1 MGLLSFFRRRT
12 NAADSPTRSVE
23 PADDIAVA
31 RTRARRRLMGA
42 AVLVIAGVIGFPLV
56 FETQPRPVP
65 VDIPIEIPRKDGAPA
80 LNMPPARVAAGKA
93 STALIASPRE
103 EAPAPPAAEGPR
115 EAPAPAAAPASTPS
129 EKPAAPPEPKKPAAE
144 PARTPTAA
152 APEAARAK
160 ALLEGKP
167 EPKSEAKLAAAKPAE
182 SKPEP
187 ARESGRFVVQ
197 AGAFADAGA
206 AREMRSRLEKLGLK
220 SYTQVVETSSGS
232 RTRVR
237 AGPYATR
244 DEAEKALAKAK
255 AAGVSGVVL
264 TL

>member
-12 NAADSPTRSVE
+12 NAADASTRSLESGDVV
-23 PADDIAVA
+23 AMA

-56 FETQPRPVP
+56 FETQPRPLP
-65 VDIPIEIPRKDGAPA
+65 VDIPIEIPRKDGAPV
-80 LNMPPARVAAGKA
+80 LNMPPARVAAAGKA
-93 STALIASPRE
+93 SAPLVASPRE
-103 EAPAPPAAEGPR
+103 EAPTAPAAEAPR
-115 EAPAPAAAPASTPS
+115 EVAAPASAAAEKAVPPPPAPAA
-129 EKPAAPPEPKKPAAE
+129 KKPEAK
-144 PARTPTAA
+144 PQPK
-152 APEAARAK
+152 PEA
-160 ALLEGKP
+160 KP
-167 EPKSEAKLAAAKPAE
+167 ESKPVAAKPAE
-182 SKPEP
+182 TKAEP
-187 ARESGRFVVQ
+187 AREGGRFVVQ
-197 AGAFADAGA
+197 AGAFAEAGA
-206 AREMRSRLEKLGLK
+206 AREMRSKLEKLGLK

-244 DEAEKALAKAK
+244 DEAERALAKAK

>member
-1 MGLLSFFRRRT
+1 M
-12 NAADSPTRSVE
+12 
-23 PADDIAVA
+23 A

-56 FETQPRPVP
+56 FETQPRPLP

-80 LNMPPARVAAGKA
+80 LNMPPARVAAAGKA
-93 STALIASPRE
+93 SAPLVASPRE
-103 EAPAPPAAEGPR
+103 EAPTAPAAEAPR
-115 EAPAPAAAPASTPS
+115 EVAAPASAAA
-129 EKPAAPPEPKKPAAE
+129 EKAVAPPPAPVAKKPEAKPQPKPEAKPEPKPVEAKAE
-144 PARTPTAA
+144 PAR
-152 APEAARAK
+152 
-160 ALLEGKP
+160 EG
-167 EPKSEAKLAAAKPAE
+167 
-182 SKPEP
+182 
-187 ARESGRFVVQ
+187 GRFVVQ
-197 AGAFADAGA
+197 AGAFAEAGA
-206 AREMRSRLEKLGLK
+206 AREMRSKLEKLGLK

-244 DEAEKALAKAK
+244 DEAERALAKAK

>member
-12 NAADSPTRSVE
+12 NAADAPTRSLESGDVV
-23 PADDIAVA
+23 AMA

-56 FETQPRPVP
+56 FETQPRPLP
-65 VDIPIEIPRKDGAPA
+65 VDIPIEIPRKDGAPV
-80 LNMPPARVAAGKA
+80 LNMPPARVAAAGKA
-93 STALIASPRE
+93 SAPLVASPRE
-103 EAPAPPAAEGPR
+103 EAPTAPAAEAPR
-115 EAPAPAAAPASTPS
+115 EVAAPASAAAEKAVPPPPAPAA
-129 EKPAAPPEPKKPAAE
+129 KKPEAK
-144 PARTPTAA
+144 PQPK
-152 APEAARAK
+152 PEA
-160 ALLEGKP
+160 KP
-167 EPKSEAKLAAAKPAE
+167 ESKPVAAKPAE
-182 SKPEP
+182 TKAEP
-187 ARESGRFVVQ
+187 AREGGRFVVQ
-197 AGAFADAGA
+197 AGAFAEAGA
-206 AREMRSRLEKLGLK
+206 AREMRSKLEKLGLK

-244 DEAEKALAKAK
+244 DEAERALAKAK

>member
-12 NAADSPTRSVE
+12 NAADAPTRSLE
-23 PADDIAVA
+23 SGDAVAMA

-56 FETQPRPVP
+56 FETQPRPLP
-65 VDIPIEIPRKDGAPA
+65 VDIPIEIPRKDGAPV
-80 LNMPPARVAAGKA
+80 LNMPPARVAAAGKA
-93 STALIASPRE
+93 SAPLVASPRE
-103 EAPAPPAAEGPR
+103 EAPT
-115 EAPAPAAAPASTPS
+115 APAAAEAPRDVAAPASAAA
-129 EKPAAPPEPKKPAAE
+129 EKAVAPPPAPVAKKPEAKPQPKPEPKPVATKPVETKAE
-144 PARTPTAA
+144 PAR
-152 APEAARAK
+152 
-160 ALLEGKP
+160 EG
-167 EPKSEAKLAAAKPAE
+167 
-182 SKPEP
+182 
-187 ARESGRFVVQ
+187 GRFVVQ
-197 AGAFADAGA
+197 AGAFAEAGA
-206 AREMRSRLEKLGLK
+206 AREMRSKLEKLGLK

-244 DEAEKALAKAK
+244 DEAERALAKAK

>member
-12 NAADSPTRSVE
+12 NAADTPTRSVDS
-23 PADDIAVA
+23 ADDLAMA

-42 AVLVIAGVIGFPLV
+42 AVLVMAGVIGFPLV

-80 LNMPPARVAAGKA
+80 LNMPPARVASGKA
-93 STALIASPRE
+93 STPLIASPRDE
-103 EAPAPPAAEGPR
+103 AAPAPAAEGPR
-115 EAPAPAAAPASTPS
+115 EGAAPVTVPAERPAP
-129 EKPAAPPEPKKPAAE
+129 PPEPKKPAAE
-144 PARTPTAA
+144 PARAA
-152 APEAARAK
+152 AAPAPEAARAK
-160 ALLEGKP
+160 ALLEGKT
-167 EPKSEAKLAAAKPAE
+167 EPRADTKPVAAKPVE
-182 SKPEP
+182 TKPEP

-197 AGAFADAGA
+197 AGAFADASA
-206 AREMRSRLEKLGLK
+206 AREMRARLEKLGLK

-237 AGPYATR
+237 AGPYGTR

>member
-1 MGLLSFFRRRT
+1 M
-12 NAADSPTRSVE
+12 
-23 PADDIAVA
+23 A

-56 FETQPRPVP
+56 FETQPRPLP

-80 LNMPPARVAAGKA
+80 LNMPPARVAAAGKA
-93 STALIASPRE
+93 SAPLVASPRE
-103 EAPAPPAAEGPR
+103 EAPT
-115 EAPAPAAAPASTPS
+115 APAAAEAPREVAAPASAAA
-129 EKPAAPPEPKKPAAE
+129 EKAVAPPPPPAPVAKKPEAKPQPKPEAKPEPKPVATKPVETKAE
-144 PARTPTAA
+144 PAR
-152 APEAARAK
+152 EA
-160 ALLEGKP
+160 
-167 EPKSEAKLAAAKPAE
+167 
-182 SKPEP
+182 
-187 ARESGRFVVQ
+187 GRFVVQ
-197 AGAFADAGA
+197 AGAFAEAGA
-206 AREMRSRLEKLGLK
+206 AREMRAKLEKLGLK

-244 DEAEKALAKAK
+244 DEAERALAKAK

>member
-12 NAADSPTRSVE
+12 NAADAPTRSLE
-23 PADDIAVA
+23 PGDEVAMA

-56 FETQPRPVP
+56 FETQPRPLP
-65 VDIPIEIPRKDGAPA
+65 VDIPIEIPRKDGAPV
-80 LNMPPARVAAGKA
+80 LNMPPARVAAAGKA
-93 STALIASPRE
+93 SAPLVASPRE
-103 EAPAPPAAEGPR
+103 EAPTAPAAAEAPR
-115 EAPAPAAAPASTPS
+115 EVAAPASAAAEKAVPPPLPPAPAA
-129 EKPAAPPEPKKPAAE
+129 KKPEAK
-144 PARTPTAA
+144 PQPK
-152 APEAARAK
+152 PEA
-160 ALLEGKP
+160 KP
-167 EPKSEAKLAAAKPAE
+167 ESKPVAAKPAE
-182 SKPEP
+182 TKPEP
-187 ARESGRFVVQ
+187 AREGGRFVVQ
-197 AGAFADAGA
+197 AGAFAEAGA
-206 AREMRSRLEKLGLK
+206 AREMRSKLEKLGLK

-244 DEAEKALAKAK
+244 DEAERALAKAK

>member
-12 NAADSPTRSVE
+12 NAADASTRSLE
-23 PADDIAVA
+23 SGDAVAMA

-56 FETQPRPVP
+56 FETQPRPLP
-65 VDIPIEIPRKDGAPA
+65 VDIPIEIPRKDGAPV
-80 LNMPPARVAAGKA
+80 LNMPPARVAAAGKA
-93 STALIASPRE
+93 SAPLVASPRE
-103 EAPAPPAAEGPR
+103 EAPT
-115 EAPAPAAAPASTPS
+115 APAAAEAPREVAAPASAAA
-129 EKPAAPPEPKKPAAE
+129 EKAVPPPPAPVAKKPEAKPQPKPEAKPEPKPVATKPFEAKAE
-144 PARTPTAA
+144 PAR
-152 APEAARAK
+152 
-160 ALLEGKP
+160 EG
-167 EPKSEAKLAAAKPAE
+167 
-182 SKPEP
+182 
-187 ARESGRFVVQ
+187 GRFVVQ
-197 AGAFADAGA
+197 AGAFAEAGA
-206 AREMRSRLEKLGLK
+206 AREMRSKLEKLGLK

-244 DEAEKALAKAK
+244 DEAERALAKAK

>member
-12 NAADSPTRSVE
+12 NAADAPTRSLE
-23 PADDIAVA
+23 SGDAVAMA

-56 FETQPRPVP
+56 FETQPRPLP
-65 VDIPIEIPRKDGAPA
+65 VDIPIEIPRKDGAPV
-80 LNMPPARVAAGKA
+80 LNMPPARVAAAGKA
-93 STALIASPRE
+93 SAPLVASPRE
-103 EAPAPPAAEGPR
+103 EAPTAPAVAEAPREVAAPASAAAEKVAAPVPHP
-115 EAPAPAAAPASTPS
+115 PAPAAK
-129 EKPAAPPEPKKPAAE
+129 KPEAKPQPKPEAKPEPKPVATKPVETKAE
-144 PARTPTAA
+144 PAR
-152 APEAARAK
+152 
-160 ALLEGKP
+160 EG
-167 EPKSEAKLAAAKPAE
+167 
-182 SKPEP
+182 
-187 ARESGRFVVQ
+187 GRFVVQ
-197 AGAFADAGA
+197 AGAFAEAGA
-206 AREMRSRLEKLGLK
+206 AREMRSKLEKLGLK

-244 DEAEKALAKAK
+244 DEAERALAKAK

>member
-12 NAADSPTRSVE
+12 NAADAPTRSLESGDVV
-23 PADDIAVA
+23 AMA

-56 FETQPRPVP
+56 FETQPRPLP
-65 VDIPIEIPRKDGAPA
+65 VDIPIEIPRKDGAPV
-80 LNMPPARVAAGKA
+80 LNMPPARVAAAGKA
-93 STALIASPRE
+93 SAPLVASPRG
-103 EAPAPPAAEGPR
+103 EAPTEPAAEAPR
-115 EAPAPAAAPASTPS
+115 EVAAPASAAAEKAVPPPPAPAA
-129 EKPAAPPEPKKPAAE
+129 KKPEAK
-144 PARTPTAA
+144 PQPK
-152 APEAARAK
+152 PEA
-160 ALLEGKP
+160 KP
-167 EPKSEAKLAAAKPAE
+167 ESKPVAAKPAE
-182 SKPEP
+182 TKAEP
-187 ARESGRFVVQ
+187 AREGGRFVVQ
-197 AGAFADAGA
+197 AGAFAEAGA
-206 AREMRSRLEKLGLK
+206 AREMRSKLEKLGLK

-244 DEAEKALAKAK
+244 DEAERALAKAK

>member
-1 MGLLSFFRRRT
+1 MGLLSFLRRRT

-23 PADDIAVA
+23 SADDIATA

-80 LNMPPARVAAGKA
+80 LNMPPARVATGKA
-93 STALIASPRE
+93 STPLVASPRE

-115 EAPAPAAAPASTPS
+115 EASTPAAVPASAPA
-129 EKPAAPPEPKKPAAE
+129 EKPAAPAEPKKPAAQ
-144 PARTPTAA
+144 
-152 APEAARAK
+152 PEAARAK

-167 EPKSEAKLAAAKPAE
+167 EPKAEAKLAAARPAE
-182 SKPEP
+182 SRPEP
-187 ARESGRFVVQ
+187 PREDGRFVVQ

-206 AREMRSRLEKLGLK
+206 AREMRSKLEKLGLK

-237 AGPYATR
+237 TGPYATR

>member
-12 NAADSPTRSVE
+12 NAADASTRSLESGDVV
-23 PADDIAVA
+23 AMA

-56 FETQPRPVP
+56 FETQPRPLP
-65 VDIPIEIPRKDGAPA
+65 VDIPIEIPRKDGAPV
-80 LNMPPARVAAGKA
+80 LNMPPARVAAAGKA
-93 STALIASPRE
+93 SAPLVASPRE
-103 EAPAPPAAEGPR
+103 EAPTAPAAEAPR
-115 EAPAPAAAPASTPS
+115 EVAAPASAAAEKAVPPPLPPAPAA
-129 EKPAAPPEPKKPAAE
+129 KKPEAK
-144 PARTPTAA
+144 PQPK
-152 APEAARAK
+152 PEA
-160 ALLEGKP
+160 KP
-167 EPKSEAKLAAAKPAE
+167 ESKPVAAKPAE
-182 SKPEP
+182 TKPEP
-187 ARESGRFVVQ
+187 AREGGRFVVQ
-197 AGAFADAGA
+197 AGAFAEAGA
-206 AREMRSRLEKLGLK
+206 AREMRSKLEKLGLK

-244 DEAEKALAKAK
+244 DEAERALAKAK